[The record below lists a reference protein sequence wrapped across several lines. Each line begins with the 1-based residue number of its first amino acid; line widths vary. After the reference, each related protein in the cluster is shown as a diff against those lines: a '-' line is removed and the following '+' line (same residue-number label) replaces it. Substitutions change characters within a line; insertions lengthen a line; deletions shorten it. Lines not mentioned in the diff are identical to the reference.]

1 MTAVVFDFD
10 GVLVD
15 TEPLHLRAFQDAFAP
30 LGWTLEP
37 SAYAERY
44 LGYDDLGLIAAYG
57 RDHGLTIPPSQVD
70 EIMAAKSAA
79 FRVRLG
85 AGSVL
90 FPEAPACV
98 AAIGAKFPL
107 AIASGALRA
116 EIEDILQDAGLRDPF
131 QAVVGADDVPRSK
144 PAPDCYLRAAELLGV
159 AASSCVA
166 VEDTRGGLASA
177 RAAGMRTIA
186 VTTTCAA
193 DELDAA
199 DRIIDGLT
207 QLTVALV
214 EAVAAK
220 T

>member
-1 MTAVVFDFD
+1 
-10 GVLVD
+10 
-15 TEPLHLRAFQDAFAP
+15 
-30 LGWTLEP
+30 
-37 SAYAERY
+37 
-44 LGYDDLGLIAAYG
+44 
-57 RDHGLTIPPSQVD
+57 
-70 EIMAAKSAA
+70 MAATSAA
-79 FRVRLG
+79 VRARLG

-90 FPEAPACV
+90 FPEARACV
-98 AAIGAKFPL
+98 AASGAKFPI

-116 EIEDILQDAGLRDPF
+116 EIEDILREAGLRDPF
-131 QAVVGADDVPRSK
+131 RAVVGADDVPRSK

-159 AASSCVA
+159 LASSCVA

-199 DRIIDGLT
+199 DRLIDGLT

>member
-30 LGWTLEP
+30 LGWILEP

-44 LGYDDLGLIAAYG
+44 LGYDDRGLIAAFG
-57 RDHGLTIPPSQVD
+57 RDHGFTTPPGQV
-70 EIMAAKSAA
+70 EAIMAAKSEA
-79 FRVRLG
+79 FRARLG
-85 AGSVL
+85 SASVL

-98 AAIGAKFPL
+98 RTIGAKFPI

-116 EIEDILQDAGLRDPF
+116 EIEDILRDARLRDPF
-131 QAVVGADDVPRSK
+131 LAVVGADDVPRSK

-159 AASSCVA
+159 PASSCVA

-214 EAVAAK
+214 NEVAAGQ
-220 T
+220 